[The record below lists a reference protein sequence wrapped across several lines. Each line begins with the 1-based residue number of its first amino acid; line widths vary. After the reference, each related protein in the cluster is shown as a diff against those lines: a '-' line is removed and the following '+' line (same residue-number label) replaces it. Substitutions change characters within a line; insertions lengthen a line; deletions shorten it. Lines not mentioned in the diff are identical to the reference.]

1 MLTLQPRQLA
11 RLQALRKVHKMS
23 SIAILMLCVSIAL
36 IWGGLGL
43 ALLHLSRHP
52 DEEAS
57 PAPSAGNQPKAPW
70 AS

>member
-1 MLTLQPRQLA
+1 
-11 RLQALRKVHKMS
+11 MS
-23 SIAILMLCVSIAL
+23 PIAILMLCVSIAL

-52 DEEAS
+52 DEDAS